1 MCCQLHSIC
10 TLSRRAHTRGKL
22 VQQAKELL
30 TDLDADTRGAF
41 TIVAVPLQLRSADG
55 VKGATSHDGQ
65 HVLEEND
72 TPSVRDG
79 LKVGNVTNAW
89 PGGFCRSLLVLLS

>member
-1 MCCQLHSIC
+1 MCCPLPSIC
-10 TLSRRAHTRGKL
+10 SPSRRALTRGKL
-22 VQQAKELL
+22 VQQAEELL
-30 TDLDADTRGAF
+30 TYLDADTRGAF

-72 TPSVRDG
+72 TPSV
-79 LKVGNVTNAW
+79 
-89 PGGFCRSLLVLLS
+89 FCGMV